1 MGLFGKYFEKISKP
15 SGRSS
20 IFYSHRLVTFA
31 GPSKL
36 RYLSKVYS
44 KMMEAALSFG
54 GDIYLS
60 DGIFAWGRVIGW
72 IRDKKLLE
80 SIAIADPSDQ
90 NGGVDSAIAWRTHVA
105 CWASSQACKAKGD
118 FFEFG
123 CYEGYTGAAIRSF
136 LGNDFKKVDKR
147 NYFWLDM
154 FAAGKG
160 GNQKTLTLDQSKSEI
175 KALARAE
182 NFDDVLVV
190 QGNVLSTYIE
200 DHKLSSR
207 KIAFAHFDLNDFETE
222 MKILEKAVQNTSSGS
237 VFLFDDFA
245 MLPFRE
251 QNKKYRNF
259 FREKGLEILEL
270 PTGQGLV
277 IF

>member
-1 MGLFGKYFEKISKP
+1 MISK
-15 SGRSS
+15 
-20 IFYSHRLVTFA
+20 
-31 GPSKL
+31 K
-36 RYLSKVYS
+36 
-44 KMMEAALSFG
+44 
-54 GDIYLS
+54 
-60 DGIFAWGRVIGW
+60 
-72 IRDKKLLE
+72 
-80 SIAIADPSDQ
+80 SIAKLFLARHVCSWQGRKPED
-90 NGGVDSAIAWRTHVA
+90 TH
-105 CWASSQACKAKGD
+105 S
-118 FFEFG
+118 
-123 CYEGYTGAAIRSF
+123 RS
-136 LGNDFKKVDKR
+136 
-147 NYFWLDM
+147 
-154 FAAGKG
+154 
-160 GNQKTLTLDQSKSEI
+160 SKSEI

-200 DHKLSSR
+200 DKLVE

-222 MKILEKAVQNTSSGS
+222 MKILEKAVQNTSNGS

-251 QNKKYRNF
+251 QNKKYRTF